1 MSVLAV
7 ALPVLAYIG
16 LTRGHRPLYVG
27 LEIVPVA
34 ACLAIG
40 WFARHRR
47 AAALGTTIGLM
58 LCSAVTVH
66 FLNGLV
72 EAHFSY
78 FVMLVFVSLYQD
90 WLPYIAGLATVVAHH
105 VLGVFL
111 PAAVYDRPEAIAD
124 PARWGIV
131 HLSFI
136 GILAIGIVILWKMTE
151 TEQARSRQY
160 YQKLYEAERGVAEQ
174 LREAERLKSE
184 LISLVSHE
192 FRTPLTSILGFAQTL
207 SARLADFDQSSA
219 LLCAE
224 RIERQAKRLS
234 RLIHNLLAASGD
246 VRLEPGESTDLHEV
260 VGEIVDELADHR
272 PGAHLRIDAAVPRG
286 LRAAIGTDCAHQ
298 IATNL
303 IDNAL
308 KFADPGTPIQLRGR
322 RLQNCAVLEVANIG
336 TPIPPEARE
345 RIFQPFVQLDS
356 SDTRHFEGIGL
367 GLSIVRK
374 LVQSHQGTVEVRS
387 DGRLVVFRVTMPTP
401 CAASGHD
408 ELMAR
413 VRHVYVP
420 NPGH

>member
-1 MSVLAV
+1 MTGLLAV

-27 LEIVPVA
+27 LEIAPVA
-34 ACLAIG
+34 TCLAIG
-40 WFARHRR
+40 WFARYRR
-47 AAALGTTIGLM
+47 AAALGITIGLM
-58 LCSAVTVH
+58 LGSAVTVH
-66 FLNGLV
+66 FLNGLI

-78 FVMLVFVSLYQD
+78 FVMLLFVSLYQD
-90 WLPYIAGLATVVAHH
+90 WWSYIAALGTVVAHH

-111 PAAVYDRPEAIAD
+111 PAAVYDHPEAIAD
-124 PARWGIV
+124 PALWGII

-136 GILAIGIVILWKMTE
+136 GMLAIGIVILWKMTE
-151 TEQARSRQY
+151 SEQTRSRQY

-234 RLIHNLLAASGD
+234 RLIHNLLSASGD

-260 VGEIVDELADHR
+260 VGEIVEELADNR

-298 IATNL
+298 IAINL

-322 RLQNCAVLEVANIG
+322 LLQDCAVLEVANIG

-387 DGRLVVFRVTMPTP
+387 DGRLVVFRVTMPIP
-401 CAASGHD
+401 CTGGGHGAGSLRAVD
-408 ELMAR
+408 PVQAIA
-413 VRHVYVP
+413 H
-420 NPGH
+420 